1 MERNYNNR
9 EFEQYIK
16 KNADQYRMIP
26 SEKVWKGI
34 NNSLHTRR
42 KWYGIG
48 LASLL
53 FLTTVSVTWVMLSYP
68 SKQQVAINPVKEV
81 SKSIVPIEPANPTRV
96 TAPKPASGD
105 INKLLSLNKFDKTE
119 NITATDNLPDPDHD
133 NSLSENNS
141 GTLLFS
147 LNTGHDAV
155 EVTVNSPLIA
165 TEKKQHL
172 SSSGPI
178 PGSGSGIN
186 TNLITGNIAN
196 TNTATDASAASI
208 VATDKENKAVNKLPF
223 YTESVR
229 SKQHSVLYPLTI
241 ESVVN
246 SYKPKKVHKKLSWQ
260 IYATPTVSYRRLK
273 ANKASRGEGTFA
285 APIAYPFSSLTD
297 VNKAVTHKPDMGL
310 ELGFSARYPLTK
322 NLKLRAGFQF
332 NINRY
337 DIKAFVYN
345 GEQATINLSGD
356 NNSVTAWTYYR
367 NYNGY
372 KSDWLKNFYFSVS
385 APLGAELKLLGN
397 NKTSFGIA
405 GTVQPTYILREKAY
419 LISTDYK
426 NYAKVPWLI
435 RDLNVNTSFETFVNF
450 TSRTGVK
457 WQIGPQVRYQ
467 VLSSFHN
474 KYPVRENLFDYGLK
488 IGVSLN

>member
-9 EFEQYIK
+9 EFEQYVK
-16 KNADQYRMIP
+16 RNADQYRMIP

-42 KWYGIG
+42 KWYGFG

-53 FLTTVSVTWVMLSYP
+53 LLTAVSVTWVMLSYP
-68 SKQQVAINPVKEV
+68 SKQQVATNPVQV
-81 SKSIVPIEPANPTRV
+81 SNKSTVLIEPENPIHAA
-96 TAPKPASGD
+96 APKLPLSD
-105 INKLLSLNKFDKTE
+105 INKLLSLNKFDKSE
-119 NITATDNLPDPDHD
+119 NITATDNLPADQDSDINPQE
-133 NSLSENNS
+133 NTTGLFLSN
-141 GTLLFS
+141 
-147 LNTGHDAV
+147 LNTGHDV
-155 EVTVNSPLIA
+155 FEITVNSP
-165 TEKKQHL
+165 
-172 SSSGPI
+172 SVV
-178 PGSGSGIN
+178 
-186 TNLITGNIAN
+186 
-196 TNTATDASAASI
+196 TATDKKQQTGTTTTGINGSTGNTPVTAMAGSDPAAE
-208 VATDKENKAVNKLPF
+208 KENTVMNKIPF
-223 YTESVR
+223 HTEA
-229 SKQHSVLYPLTI
+229 SKPKQNTVLYPLSI

-246 SYKPKKVHKKLSWQ
+246 SYKPTKVHKKLSWQ
-260 IYATPTVSYRRLK
+260 LYIAPTVSYRRLK
-273 ANKASRGEGTFA
+273 ANKSYRDEESPFAS
-285 APIAYPFSSLTD
+285 PITYPFSSLTD

-310 ELGFSARYPLTK
+310 ELGFSARYPVTK
-322 NLKLRAGFQF
+322 NLKLRAGMQF

-397 NKTSFGIA
+397 NKTNFGIA

-435 RDLNVNTSFETFVNF
+435 RDLNVNASFETFINY
-450 TSRTGVK
+450 TSRTGTK
-457 WQIGPQVRYQ
+457 WQVGPQVRYQ

-474 KYPVRENLFDYGLK
+474 KYPVRENLFDFGLK

>member
-9 EFEQYIK
+9 EFEQYVK
-16 KNADQYRMIP
+16 SNADQYRMIP
-26 SEKVWKGI
+26 SEKVWRGI

-42 KWYGIG
+42 KWYGFG

-68 SKQQVAINPVKEV
+68 SKQQIAANPAQVA
-81 SKSIVPIEPANPTRV
+81 SKSTMLIEPANPVHATI
-96 TAPKPASGD
+96 PSSSSSD
-105 INKLLSLNKFDKTE
+105 INKLLSLNKFDKSETK
-119 NITATDNLPDPDHD
+119 TATDNLAVDPAKDID
-133 NSLSENNS
+133 LSENRTGSFPPNW
-141 GTLLFS
+141 
-147 LNTGHDAV
+147 NTGHDMV
-155 EVTVNSPLIA
+155 EVIVNSP
-165 TEKKQHL
+165 
-172 SSSGPI
+172 
-178 PGSGSGIN
+178 
-186 TNLITGNIAN
+186 
-196 TNTATDASAASI
+196 SI
-208 VATDKENKAVNKLPF
+208 VAADKKQQPGIATTGASGNAVSANMPPATTPDRVPEKEIVVMNKIPF
-223 YTESVR
+223 HTEASKP
-229 SKQHSVLYPLTI
+229 KQHSVLYPLTI

-246 SYKPKKVHKKLSWQ
+246 SYKPKKIHKKLSWQ
-260 IYATPTVSYRRLK
+260 LYVTPTVSYRRLK
-273 ANKASRGEGTFA
+273 ANKAYRNEGPFA
-285 APIAYPFSSLTD
+285 DPISYPFSSLTD

-310 ELGFSARYPLTK
+310 ELGFSARYPVSK
-322 NLKLRAGFQF
+322 NVKLRAGLQF

-397 NKTSFGIA
+397 KKTSFGIA
-405 GTVQPTYILREKAY
+405 GTVQPTYILKEKAY

-435 RDLNVNTSFETFVNF
+435 RDLNVNTSFETFINY
-450 TSRTGVK
+450 TSRTGIK
-457 WQIGPQVRYQ
+457 WQVGPQVRYQ
-467 VLSSFHN
+467 VLSSFHT
-474 KYPVRENLFDYGLK
+474 KYPVRENLFDFGLK
-488 IGVSLN
+488 IGVSLD

>member
-1 MERNYNNR
+1 
-9 EFEQYIK
+9 
-16 KNADQYRMIP
+16 
-26 SEKVWKGI
+26 
-34 NNSLHTRR
+34 
-42 KWYGIG
+42 
-48 LASLL
+48 
-53 FLTTVSVTWVMLSYP
+53 
-68 SKQQVAINPVKEV
+68 
-81 SKSIVPIEPANPTRV
+81 
-96 TAPKPASGD
+96 
-105 INKLLSLNKFDKTE
+105 
-119 NITATDNLPDPDHD
+119 
-133 NSLSENNS
+133 
-141 GTLLFS
+141 LLFS

-155 EVTVNSPLIA
+155 EVIVSSPIIA
-165 TEKKQHL
+165 TEKKQHP

-178 PGSGSGIN
+178 PGAGSGIN
-186 TNLITGNIAN
+186 TNLSIGNTSN
-196 TNTATDASAASI
+196 TNAATDASAAPI
-208 VATDKENKAVNKLPF
+208 VATGKENTAVNKTPF
-223 YTESVR
+223 HSESSR
-229 SKQHSVLYPLTI
+229 SKQHSVFYPLTI

-345 GEQATINLSGD
+345 GEQATINLNGD

-397 NKTSFGIA
+397 NKTSLGIA